1 MSQKA
6 ICITLKYCL
15 SEKSNDQPQRG
26 CWALLIQGLLAE
38 LIAPF
43 YLYHS
48 HFIQVDKYEMP
59 SCFP

>member
-6 ICITLKYCL
+6 IYITPKYCL
-15 SEKSNDQPQRG
+15 SEKSNDQPQR
-26 CWALLIQGLLAE
+26 ALLIQVLLAE